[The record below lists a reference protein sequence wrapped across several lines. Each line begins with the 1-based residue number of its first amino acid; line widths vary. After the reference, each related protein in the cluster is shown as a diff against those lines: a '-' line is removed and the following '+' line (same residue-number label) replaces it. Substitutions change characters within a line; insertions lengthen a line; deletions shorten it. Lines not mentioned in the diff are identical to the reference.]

1 MPTEKLQHILSQIE
15 AARSIRQTDED
26 SFTSIL
32 EAARQEL
39 IQLAGEYPTDA
50 KVMYECAAAHDR
62 LGLEAE
68 AVPYYETAITLGTL
82 DVEDLR
88 GAYLGLGSTYRCLG
102 QVEKS
107 ISLLTKGIS
116 LYPDDHSLRVFLAL
130 AKYNAK
136 DYEGSVQLLLDSLL
150 ETSSSEHVQL
160 YRRAIRYYRDRLDQ
174 TW

>member
-1 MPTEKLQHILSQIE
+1 MPMNQLQQILNKVD
-15 AARSIRQTDED
+15 AARSIRQSDES
-26 SFTSIL
+26 SFTAML

-39 IQLAGEYPTDA
+39 IQLASEFPADA
-50 KVMYECAAAHDR
+50 KVAYECASVHDS
-62 LGLEAE
+62 LGLETE
-68 AVPYYETAITLGTL
+68 AVPYYEKAIALDKL

-88 GAYLGLGSTYRCLG
+88 GAYLGLGSTYRCIG

-107 ISLLTKGIS
+107 ISLLTKGIA

-136 DYEGSVQLLLDSLL
+136 DYEGSVQLLLDSLI
-150 ETSSSEHVQL
+150 ETSSSEHIQL
-160 YRRAIRYYRDRLDQ
+160 YRRALGYYRDHLDQ